1 MTIKTSGAL
10 SMSEINAEFGLGT
23 NLGAYRGV
31 TWYTDAGGS
40 GTFASTDLAMSAFYG
55 KSKNPAGGTTGEP
68 YSGSAFG
75 DLWTGGF
82 PANPPRIQLVFYSNG
97 TWNGVARLS
106 GQTYSGNW
114 FTPTTSNIGASYSIR
129 FTRTNV
135 YGFSGTST
143 ASTGFLALNSNPA
156 ITVER
161 TTTGNGLYAALYTI
175 EIRNSSGTIVST
187 STNVE
192 LSAEVSI

>member
-1 MTIKTSGAL
+1 
-10 SMSEINAEFGLGT
+10 
-23 NLGAYRGV
+23 
-31 TWYTDAGGS
+31 
-40 GTFASTDLAMSAFYG
+40 
-55 KSKNPAGGTTGEP
+55 
-68 YSGSAFG
+68 
-75 DLWTGGF
+75 
-82 PANPPRIQLVFYSNG
+82 LVFYSNG
-97 TWNGVARLS
+97 TWNGVALLS

-114 FTPTTSNIGASYSIR
+114 FTPTTSGIGSSYSIR
-129 FTRTNV
+129 FTRTTT
-135 YGFSGTST
+135 YGFNGTST

-192 LSAEVSI
+192 LSAEVSV